1 MSTSNETE
9 QQEQI
14 AGRQECICHK
24 FIRLRDGQCPVH
36 GFVQK
41 QTGEGLT
48 AEQIKEFQQA
58 IGRAAWKLDLEKFG
72 DAIGASPEHD
82 YTRDKFKQLTALN
95 KALSQFDPDT
105 LLLIIEGGRT
115 A

>member
-1 MSTSNETE
+1 MTRE
-9 QQEQI
+9 
-14 AGRQECICHK
+14 
-24 FIRLRDGQCPVH
+24 D
-36 GFVQK
+36 
-41 QTGEGLT
+41 
-48 AEQIKEFQQA
+48 IKAFQQA
-58 IGRAAWKLDLEKFG
+58 VGTAAWKLSLDKFG